1 MHSNIFLYG
10 SWWKLPRNNN
20 YWKVFRVRYMIQY
33 AKYHTGRKAR
43 QTDLPDW
50 SWRDWEKLQILRWLF
65 IIFGKTCHILSWI
78 CLNFLRSEKLSTTKF
93 WWLKDFVII
102 STVMSIFRNKNYN
115 SEGGKSWQ
123 RILKTSGSHIAGKVD
138 MIYQTSNSAT
148 EWLNISS
155 EIVSHQWV
163 LVCGCSG
170 QVKLVFHCPGFK
182 GVNPPIDYLH

>member
-1 MHSNIFLYG
+1 MLNKISYLQEERPDRG
-10 SWWKLPRNNN
+10 PRQ
-20 YWKVFRVRYMIQY
+20 VSDR
-33 AKYHTGRKAR
+33 
-43 QTDLPDW
+43 L
-50 SWRDWEKLQILRWLF
+50 
-65 IIFGKTCHILSWI
+65 GKTSNPMLAIFSLSFWKTWHILSWI
-78 CLNFLRSEKLSTTKF
+78 YLNFLRSEKLSTTKF